1 MGFCLGFGFLFEY
14 SVLEFVSQDD
24 IKLSHRQKLLENEMD
39 FLKRGRVL
47 FAIDKFPDVGMAR
60 RKVT

>member
-1 MGFCLGFGFLFEY
+1 MGFCLCFGFLFEY